1 MSASCHARL
10 KEFIPPARYPP
21 TVVPSLPFTHPFC
34 VLRVSVSLF
43 PSFHLLRLATCSRR
57 RDTAAFRHLL
67 SCPLYI
73 HFPFVLV
80 INLPYPGTSCV
91 LPNRRPGCISDQPM
105 PPATVLLSR
114 LSWSLLSSHPR
125 REDCRVPCKQ
135 RQCSTIF
142 VSTASHQYSKLL
154 EESKR

>member
-1 MSASCHARL
+1 MWASCHARL
-10 KEFIPPARYPP
+10 KELILPARYPP
-21 TVVPSLPFTHPFC
+21 SVVPSHSRTHFVC
-34 VLRVSVSLF
+34 FESQSHCSH
-43 PSFHLLRLATCSRR
+43 PSTCWRLATCSHR

-142 VSTASHQYSKLL
+142 VSTATHQYSKLL